1 MRGEDQSKETQG
13 QRGAR
18 RCREVLHA
26 HLVFV
31 SAVAIKIL
39 PHGHITR
46 LALVD
51 DRGGVQ
57 RRAALP
63 IARGSR
69 VACSTR
75 GPNAWHQQT
84 EQTAD
89 GDDSRGSRRRG
100 QTAWDQQLLRAS
112 WVRSCQNV
120 VPESVIEPSPKKLP
134 PTIRVS
140 RSCRMSRQSE
150 RRGGEQKE

>member
-100 QTAWDQQLLRAS
+100 QTALGSATFEGVVGSILPKCGTGIRHRALTEETAAD
-112 WVRSCQNV
+112 N
-120 VPESVIEPSPKKLP
+120 
-134 PTIRVS
+134 
-140 RSCRMSRQSE
+140 
-150 RRGGEQKE
+150 

>member
-1 MRGEDQSKETQG
+1 MQGDALRCKEMP
-13 QRGAR
+13 
-18 RCREVLHA
+18 HA
-26 HLVFV
+26 HLVFEA
-31 SAVAIKIL
+31 AVAIKVLPDGHVIL
-39 PHGHITR
+39 V
-46 LALVD
+46 ALIHE
-51 DRGGVQ
+51 RGRVQ

-100 QTAWDQQLLRAS
+100 QTAWG
-112 WVRSCQNV
+112 
-120 VPESVIEPSPKKLP
+120 SVIFEGVVGSILPKCGTGVRHRAL
-134 PTIRVS
+134 T
-140 RSCRMSRQSE
+140 E
-150 RRGGEQKE
+150 ETAADN